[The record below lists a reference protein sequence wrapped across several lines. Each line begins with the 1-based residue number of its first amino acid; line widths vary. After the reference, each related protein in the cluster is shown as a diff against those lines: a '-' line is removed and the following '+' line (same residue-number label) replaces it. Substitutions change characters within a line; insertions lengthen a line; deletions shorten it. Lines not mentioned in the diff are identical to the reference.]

1 MRGLVIEN
9 GEYIGNG
16 QTKKRADYFK
26 RPPNSAFLKS
36 K

>member
-9 GEYIGNG
+9 GEYIG

-26 RPPNSAFLKS
+26 KPPNSAFLKS